1 MYKCFRCGAEFEQP
15 ERIVIGIHQDE
26 ILIVCPKCGD
36 DRITYLWD
44 DNPKGKEKEKEE

>member
-1 MYKCFRCGAEFEQP
+1 MYTCFRCGAEFEQP

-36 DRITYLWD
+36 DRITYIWD
-44 DNPKGKEKEKEE
+44 EPKGKENKDIE

>member
-44 DNPKGKEKEKEE
+44 EPKGKENKEEK